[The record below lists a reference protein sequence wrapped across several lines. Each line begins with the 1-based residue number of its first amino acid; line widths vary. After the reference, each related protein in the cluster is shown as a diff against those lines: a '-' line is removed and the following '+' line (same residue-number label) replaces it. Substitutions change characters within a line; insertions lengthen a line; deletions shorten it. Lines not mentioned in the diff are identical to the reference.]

1 MKIIYIGNKLEK
13 HNLNPTTIDNLSPK
27 LSQIFKVVSVSS
39 FKNKGLRFFHMFFA
53 SLFYN
58 YEIMLIDTYSSNAK
72 WFAIFCSKIA
82 KFRMKQYIPYLHG
95 GNIPKII
102 ENKHSEFIKYL
113 KGSKNI
119 VVQTDYLNLRKFMD
133 SLNTFTDVQSML

>member
-72 WFAIFCSKIA
+72 WFAIF
-82 KFRMKQYIPYLHG
+82 
-95 GNIPKII
+95 
-102 ENKHSEFIKYL
+102 
-113 KGSKNI
+113 
-119 VVQTDYLNLRKFMD
+119 
-133 SLNTFTDVQSML
+133 